1 MCKHIFIGMI
11 FIAALG
17 SSPLRAQD
25 STQTKQPQK
34 WSLKECLDY
43 ARQNNITLNTL
54 RLTSASNEQ
63 SLIQSKAAK
72 TPNLSGSVSKS
83 LSHYQ
88 SGGGLSAGSSYGVSS
103 SVTLYNG
110 NYLNNDIKEKQ
121 LSLQIA
127 KLNILSSENDIT
139 LQITQAYLNI
149 LLAKENI
156 VYLQDVLTTIHAQVE
171 QGQQRLKAGTIAQK
185 DLLELQATE
194 ATDKYNL
201 VSAQNTQRQYLIN
214 LKQILQLPFD
224 SSFDVVYTSVSNES
238 LVITPLGDAQRTALQ
253 NRPEVKSSALSVDIE
268 QIGIEKAKAGLRP
281 TVSLGGSVNTSYAKG
296 SGSTYFP
303 QLGDNFYQQLGV
315 TLSIPFLD
323 KKVTKTNVEKA
334 KIATAQAKLSL
345 QNTKTTLSQ
354 SVEQAYINVLNAE
367 SQFTAA
373 KEQLK
378 YTQESYRIA
387 GEQLRIGTY
396 NTVEFL
402 QQKNLYVQA
411 LQTYVQSKYSTVLY
425 NKIYNFYIGIPV
437 TQ

>member
-1 MCKHIFIGMI
+1 MCKHIFIGTVI
-11 FIAALG
+11 LIAAIG
-17 SSPLRAQD
+17 PLRLQAQD
-25 STQTKQPQK
+25 STQTKPVQQ
-34 WSLKECLDY
+34 WSLKGCLDY

-54 RLTSASNEQ
+54 RLTSASSEQ
-63 SLIQSKAAK
+63 SLIQAKAAK
-72 TPNLSGSVSKS
+72 TPSLSGTVSQSLANYKS
-83 LSHYQ
+83 
-88 SGGGLSAGSSYGVSS
+88 GLSAGSSYGVSS

-127 KLNILSSENDIT
+127 NLNILSSENDIT

-156 VYLQDVLTTIHAQVE
+156 VYLQDVVNTIHAQVE
-171 QGQQRLKAGTIAQK
+171 QGQQRVKAGTIAEK

-224 SSFDVVYTSVSNES
+224 STFDIIYTTVSNDN
-238 LVITPLGDAQRTALQ
+238 LVITPLEEAQRLALQ
-253 NRPEVKSSALSVDIE
+253 NRPEIKSSALNVDIG
-268 QIGIEKAKAGLRP
+268 QIGIEKAKTGLKP
-281 TVSLGGSVNTSYAKG
+281 TLSLGGSINTSYAK
-296 SGSTYFP
+296 SPGSTYFT

-315 TLSIPFLD
+315 TLSIPIID

-345 QNTKTTLSQ
+345 QNTQTTLSQ
-354 SVEQAYINVLNAE
+354 TVEQAYINVLNAQ
-367 SQFTAA
+367 SQYTAA
-373 KEQLK
+373 NEQLRYAK
-378 YTQESYRIA
+378 ESYRIA
-387 GEQLRIGTY
+387 GEQLKIGTY

-402 QQKNLYVQA
+402 QQKNQYVQS
-411 LQTYVQSKYSTVLY
+411 LQTYIQSKYSTILY